1 MIQYHK
7 NINMKKMIKKS
18 LFIAILVA
26 LSISSLGF
34 ISGYFEVSKNLD
46 IFTSLFREVNIYYVD
61 ETKPGEMIE
70 KAINSMLD
78 DLDPYTTYIPE
89 SNIEDFRFQTTGQYG
104 GIGAMIRKKEDYVII
119 AEPYKDFPAD
129 KAGLIAGDKLLEIDG
144 KSVKGKSTEDVSSI
158 LKGQPGG
165 QVELLIER
173 PGTDKPIKKSFF
185 REEVKVK
192 SIPYMGMI
200 ADGIAYLRLRS
211 FTRNCASE
219 VAEAIIELK
228 DQYDVKALVFD
239 LRGNP
244 GGLLNES
251 VSICNLFIDKGE
263 EVVST
268 KGKIKEWEK
277 SYKTIKAPLDAE
289 IPLVILINQSSA
301 SASEIV
307 SGTIQDLDR
316 GVILGKKSFGKGLV
330 QQTRKLSYNSQLK
343 VTVAKYY
350 TPSGRCIQA
359 LDYSSRNADGSVGQV
374 ADSLKTAF
382 TTRNGRTVFDGG
394 GVDPDISIENEP
406 YPEIAGSLQYNQL
419 IFDFATD
426 FVLQNDSI
434 ASPRDFEVSDKIYED
449 FVSFV
454 SDKQFKYETNLEKDL
469 ASLIQDYDSENI
481 EYIQDLEA
489 LQTKILEQKEDDI
502 HKYQHQISK
511 IILNEIVSRYYYQEG
526 RVIASLADDKVID
539 EAIVIL
545 NDSLRYKNILL
556 GNLN

>member
-1 MIQYHK
+1 
-7 NINMKKMIKKS
+7 MKKMIRKS
-18 LFIAILVA
+18 LFLIVLVSVS
-26 LSISSLGF
+26 LSTLGF
-34 ISGYFEVSKNLD
+34 VSGYFEVSKNLD

-61 ETKPGEMIE
+61 ETKPGELIE

-104 GIGAMIRKKEDYVII
+104 GIGAMIRKKDDYVII
-119 AEPYKDFPAD
+119 AEPYKGFPAD

-144 KSVKGKSTEDVSSI
+144 KSVMGKSTEDVSSV

-165 QVELLIER
+165 EVNLLIER
-173 PGTDKPIKKSFF
+173 PGTEKPIKKTFS

-192 SIPYMGMI
+192 SIPYKGMI
-200 ADGIAYLRLRS
+200 SDGIAYLRLRS

-219 VAEAIIELK
+219 VASAITELK
-228 DQYDVKALVFD
+228 DQNDVRSLVLD

-277 SYKTIKAPLDAE
+277 SYKTSKTPLDSE
-289 IPLVILINQSSA
+289 IPLAILINQSSA

-359 LDYSSRNADGSVGQV
+359 LDYSSRNEDGSVGKV

-382 TTRNGRTVFDGG
+382 KTRNGRTVFDGG
-394 GVDPDISIENEP
+394 GVDPDINVENESFA
-406 YPEIAGSLQYNQL
+406 EIAGSLVSKQL

-426 FVLQNDSI
+426 FVIQNDSI
-434 ASPRDFEVSDKIYED
+434 APPGVYKISDLVYED
-449 FVSFV
+449 FVSFL
-454 SDKQFKYETNLEKDL
+454 SDKEYEYETSLEKDV
-469 ASLIQDYDSENI
+469 ADMIEDYQSENI
-481 EYIQDLEA
+481 EFIQDLEV
-489 LQTKILEQKEDDI
+489 LQAELLEQKNDDI
-502 HKYQHQISK
+502 HKYQSQISRL
-511 IILNEIVSRYYYQEG
+511 ILNELMSRYYYQEG
-526 RVIASLADDKVID
+526 RMIASLADDKVIE
-539 EAIVIL
+539 EAISIL

-556 GNLN
+556 GNLNIEKN

>member
-1 MIQYHK
+1 
-7 NINMKKMIKKS
+7 MKKMIRKS
-18 LFIAILVA
+18 LFFILLVSVS
-26 LSISSLGF
+26 LSSWGF
-34 ISGYFEVSKNLD
+34 VSGYFEVSKNLD

-61 ETKPGEMIE
+61 ETKPGELIE

-78 DLDPYTTYIPE
+78 ELDPYTTYIPE

-104 GIGAMIRKKEDYVII
+104 GIGAMIRKKDDYVII
-119 AEPYKDFPAD
+119 AEPYKGFPAD

-144 KSVKGKSTEDVSSI
+144 KSVKGKSTEDVSSV

-165 QVELLIER
+165 EVNLLIER
-173 PGTDKPIKKSFF
+173 PGNEKPIKKTFS

-192 SIPYMGMI
+192 SIPYKGMI
-200 ADGIAYLRLRS
+200 SDGVAYLRLRS

-219 VAEAIIELK
+219 VASAITELK
-228 DQYDVKALVFD
+228 DQNEVRALVLD

-277 SYKTIKAPLDAE
+277 SYKTTKSPLDSE
-289 IPLVILINQSSA
+289 IPLAILINQSSA

-359 LDYSSRNADGSVGQV
+359 LDYSSRNEDGSVGKV

-382 TTRNGRTVFDGG
+382 KTRNGRTVFDGG
-394 GVDPDISIENEP
+394 GVDPDINVENESFA
-406 YPEIAGSLQYNQL
+406 EIAGSLVSKQL

-434 ASPRDFEVSDKIYED
+434 APPGEYKISDLVYED
-449 FVSFV
+449 FVSFL
-454 SDKQFKYETNLEKDL
+454 SDKEYEYETSLEKDV
-469 ASLIQDYDSENI
+469 ADMIEDYESENS
-481 EYIQDLEA
+481 EFIQGLEV
-489 LQTKILEQKEDDI
+489 LQAELLEQKDDDI
-502 HKYQHQISK
+502 HKYQSQISRL
-511 IILNEIVSRYYYQEG
+511 ILNELMSRYYYQEG
-526 RVIASLADDKVID
+526 RMIASLADDKVIE
-539 EAIVIL
+539 EAILVL
-545 NDSLRYKNILL
+545 NDSVRYKNILV
-556 GNLN
+556 GNLNTDKN

>member
-1 MIQYHK
+1 
-7 NINMKKMIKKS
+7 MKKMIKKS
-18 LFIAILVA
+18 LFLIILVA
-26 LSISSLGF
+26 VYITSLGF
-34 ISGYFEVSKNLD
+34 VSGYFEVSKNLD

-61 ETKPGEMIE
+61 DTKPGEMIE

-104 GIGAMIRKKEDYVII
+104 GIGAMIRKRDDHVII

-129 KAGLIAGDKLLEIDG
+129 KAGLIAGDKILEIDG
-144 KSVKGKSTEDVSSI
+144 KSVKGKSTEDVSSV
-158 LKGQPGG
+158 LKGQPG
-165 QVELLIER
+165 VEVNLLIER
-173 PGTDKPIKKSFF
+173 PGTEKPIKKTFS

-200 ADGIAYLRLRS
+200 SEGIAYLRLRS

-219 VAEAIIELK
+219 VADAILQLK
-228 DQYDVKALVFD
+228 DQNEVQALVFD

-277 SYKTIKAPLDAE
+277 SYKTTKTPLDTE
-289 IPLVILINQSSA
+289 IPLAILINQSSA

-316 GVILGKKSFGKGLV
+316 GVVLGKKSFGKGLV

-359 LDYSSRNADGSVGQV
+359 LDYSSRNEDGSVGKV

-394 GVDPDISIENEP
+394 GIDPDIRVANES

-426 FVLQNDSI
+426 FVLQNDTI
-434 ASPRDFEVSDKIYED
+434 ALPGVYKISDEIYED

-454 SDKQFKYETNLEKDL
+454 ADKEYKYETSLEKDV
-469 ASLIQDYDSENI
+469 ANLIEDHESDNSEL
-481 EYIQDLEA
+481 IQDLEV
-489 LQTKILEQKEDDI
+489 LQAKLLEHKKDDI
-502 HKYQHQISK
+502 HKYQSQISR
-511 IILNEIVSRYYYQEG
+511 IILNELMSRYYYQEG
-526 RVIASLADDKVID
+526 RVISSLSDDKVIE
-539 EAIVIL
+539 EAILIL
-545 NDSLRYKNILL
+545 NDSVRYKNILL
-556 GNLN
+556 GNLNTEKN

>member
-1 MIQYHK
+1 
-7 NINMKKMIKKS
+7 MKKMIRKS
-18 LFIAILVA
+18 LFLIVLVSVS
-26 LSISSLGF
+26 LSTLGF
-34 ISGYFEVSKNLD
+34 VSGYFEVSKNLD

-61 ETKPGEMIE
+61 ETKPGELIE

-104 GIGAMIRKKEDYVII
+104 GIGAMIRKKDDYVII
-119 AEPYKDFPAD
+119 AEPYKGFPAD

-144 KSVKGKSTEDVSSI
+144 KSVMGKSTEDVSSV

-165 QVELLIER
+165 EVNLLIER
-173 PGTDKPIKKSFF
+173 PGTEKPIKKTFS

-192 SIPYMGMI
+192 SIPYKGMI
-200 ADGIAYLRLRS
+200 SDGIAYLRLRS

-219 VAEAIIELK
+219 VASAITELK
-228 DQYDVKALVFD
+228 DQNDVRSLVLD

-277 SYKTIKAPLDAE
+277 SYKTSKTPLDSE
-289 IPLVILINQSSA
+289 IPLAILINQSSA

-359 LDYSSRNADGSVGQV
+359 LDYSSRNEDGSVGKV

-382 TTRNGRTVFDGG
+382 KTRNGRTVFDGG
-394 GVDPDISIENEP
+394 GVDPDINVENESFA
-406 YPEIAGSLQYNQL
+406 EIAGSLVSKQL

-426 FVLQNDSI
+426 FVIQNDSI
-434 ASPRDFEVSDKIYED
+434 APPGVYKISDLVYED
-449 FVSFV
+449 FVSFL
-454 SDKQFKYETNLEKDL
+454 SDKEYEYETSLEKDV
-469 ASLIQDYDSENI
+469 ADMIEDYQSENI
-481 EYIQDLEA
+481 EFIQDLEV
-489 LQTKILEQKEDDI
+489 LQAELLEQKNDDI
-502 HKYQHQISK
+502 HKYQSQISRL
-511 IILNEIVSRYYYQEG
+511 ILNELMSRYYYQEG
-526 RVIASLADDKVID
+526 RMIASLADDKVIE
-539 EAIVIL
+539 EAILIL

-556 GNLN
+556 GNLNIEKN

>member
-1 MIQYHK
+1 
-7 NINMKKMIKKS
+7 MKKMIRKS
-18 LFIAILVA
+18 LFLTVLVSVS
-26 LSISSLGF
+26 LSTLGF
-34 ISGYFEVSKNLD
+34 VSGYFEVSKNLD

-61 ETKPGEMIE
+61 ETKPGELIE

-104 GIGAMIRKKEDYVII
+104 GIGAMIRKKDDYVII
-119 AEPYKDFPAD
+119 AEPYKGFPAD

-144 KSVKGKSTEDVSSI
+144 KSVMGKSTEDVSSV

-165 QVELLIER
+165 EVNLLIER
-173 PGTDKPIKKSFF
+173 PGTEKPIKKTFS

-192 SIPYMGMI
+192 SIPYKGMI
-200 ADGIAYLRLRS
+200 SDGIAYLRLRS

-219 VAEAIIELK
+219 VASAITELK
-228 DQYDVKALVFD
+228 DQNDVRALVLD

-277 SYKTIKAPLDAE
+277 SYKTSKTPLDSE
-289 IPLVILINQSSA
+289 IPLAILINQSSA

-359 LDYSSRNADGSVGQV
+359 LDYSSRNEDGSVGKV

-382 TTRNGRTVFDGG
+382 KTRNGRTVFDGG
-394 GVDPDISIENEP
+394 GVDPDINVENESFA
-406 YPEIAGSLQYNQL
+406 EIAGSLVSKQL

-426 FVLQNDSI
+426 FVIQNDSI
-434 ASPRDFEVSDKIYED
+434 APPGVYKISDLVYED
-449 FVSFV
+449 FVSFL
-454 SDKQFKYETNLEKDL
+454 SDKEYEYETSLEKDV
-469 ASLIQDYDSENI
+469 ADMIEDYQSENI
-481 EYIQDLEA
+481 EFIQDLEV
-489 LQTKILEQKEDDI
+489 LQAELLEQKNDDI
-502 HKYQHQISK
+502 HKYQSQISRL
-511 IILNEIVSRYYYQEG
+511 ILNELMSRYYYQEG
-526 RVIASLADDKVID
+526 RMIASLADDKVIE
-539 EAIVIL
+539 EAILIL

-556 GNLN
+556 GNLNIEKN

>member
-1 MIQYHK
+1 
-7 NINMKKMIKKS
+7 MKKMIKKS

>member
-1 MIQYHK
+1 MIR
-7 NINMKKMIKKS
+7 KS
-18 LFIAILVA
+18 LFLIVLVSVS
-26 LSISSLGF
+26 LSTLGF
-34 ISGYFEVSKNLD
+34 VSGYFEVSKNLD

-61 ETKPGEMIE
+61 ETKPGELIE

-104 GIGAMIRKKEDYVII
+104 GIGAMIRKKDDYVII
-119 AEPYKDFPAD
+119 AEPYKGFPAD

-144 KSVKGKSTEDVSSI
+144 KSVMGKSTEDVSSV

-165 QVELLIER
+165 EVNLLIER
-173 PGTDKPIKKSFF
+173 PGTEKPIKKTFS

-192 SIPYMGMI
+192 SIPYKGMI
-200 ADGIAYLRLRS
+200 SDGIAYLRLRS

-219 VAEAIIELK
+219 VASAITELK
-228 DQYDVKALVFD
+228 DQNDVRSLVLD

-277 SYKTIKAPLDAE
+277 SYKTSKTPLDSE
-289 IPLVILINQSSA
+289 IPLAILINQSSA

-359 LDYSSRNADGSVGQV
+359 LDYSSRNEDGSVGKV

-382 TTRNGRTVFDGG
+382 KTRNGRTVFDGG
-394 GVDPDISIENEP
+394 GVDPDINVENESFA
-406 YPEIAGSLQYNQL
+406 EIAGSLVSKQL

-426 FVLQNDSI
+426 FVIQNDSI
-434 ASPRDFEVSDKIYED
+434 APPGVYKISDLVYED
-449 FVSFV
+449 FVSFL
-454 SDKQFKYETNLEKDL
+454 SDKEYEYETSLEKDV
-469 ASLIQDYDSENI
+469 ADMIEDYQSENI
-481 EYIQDLEA
+481 EFIQDLEV
-489 LQTKILEQKEDDI
+489 LQAELLEQKNDDI
-502 HKYQHQISK
+502 HKYQSQISRL
-511 IILNEIVSRYYYQEG
+511 ILNELMSRYYYQEG
-526 RVIASLADDKVID
+526 RMIASLADDKVIE
-539 EAIVIL
+539 EAILIL

-556 GNLN
+556 GNLNIEKN

>member
-1 MIQYHK
+1 
-7 NINMKKMIKKS
+7 MKKMIRKS
-18 LFIAILVA
+18 FLLIVLVLVS
-26 LSISSLGF
+26 LSSVGF
-34 ISGYFEVSKNLD
+34 VTGYFEVTKNLD

-61 ETKPGEMIE
+61 ETKPGELIE

-78 DLDPYTTYIPE
+78 ELDPYTTYIPE

-104 GIGAMIRKKEDYVII
+104 GIGAMIRKKDDYVII
-119 AEPYKDFPAD
+119 AEPYKGFPAD
-129 KAGLIAGDKLLEIDG
+129 KVGLIAGDKLLEIDG

-165 QVELLIER
+165 EINLLIER
-173 PGTDKPIKKSFF
+173 PGTEKPIKKTFS

-200 ADGIAYLRLRS
+200 SDGIAYLRLRS

-219 VAEAIIELK
+219 VASAINELK
-228 DQYDVKALVFD
+228 NQNEVKALVLD

-277 SYKTIKAPLDAE
+277 SYKTSKTPLDSQ
-289 IPLVILINQSSA
+289 IPLAILINQSSA

-359 LDYSSRNADGSVGQV
+359 LDYSSRNEDGSVGKV
-374 ADSLKTAF
+374 PDSLKTAF
-382 TTRNGRTVFDGG
+382 KTRNGRTVFDGG
-394 GVDPDISIENEP
+394 GVDPDINVENESFA
-406 YPEIAGSLQYNQL
+406 EIAGSLLSKQL

-426 FVLQNDSI
+426 FVLKNESI
-434 ASPRDFEVSDKIYED
+434 ASPGIYEISDLVYED
-449 FVSFV
+449 FVSFL
-454 SDKQFKYETNLEKDL
+454 SDKEYEYETSLEKDV
-469 ASLIQDYDSENI
+469 AAMIEDYKSENS
-481 EYIQDLEA
+481 EFIQDLEV
-489 LQTKILEQKEDDI
+489 LQAELLEQKDDDI
-502 HKYQHQISK
+502 HKYQRQISRL
-511 IILNEIVSRYYYQEG
+511 ILNELMSRYYYQEG
-526 RVIASLADDKVID
+526 RMIASLADDKVIE
-539 EAIVIL
+539 EAILVL
-545 NDSLRYKNILL
+545 NDSVRYKNILL
-556 GNLN
+556 GNLNTDKN

>member
-1 MIQYHK
+1 
-7 NINMKKMIKKS
+7 
-18 LFIAILVA
+18 
-26 LSISSLGF
+26 
-34 ISGYFEVSKNLD
+34 
-46 IFTSLFREVNIYYVD
+46 
-61 ETKPGEMIE
+61 
-70 KAINSMLD
+70 
-78 DLDPYTTYIPE
+78 
-89 SNIEDFRFQTTGQYG
+89 
-104 GIGAMIRKKEDYVII
+104 MIRKKDDYVII
-119 AEPYKDFPAD
+119 AEPYKGFPAD
-129 KAGLIAGDKLLEIDG
+129 KVGLIAGDKLLEIDG

-165 QVELLIER
+165 EINLLIER
-173 PGTDKPIKKSFF
+173 PGTEKPIKKTFS

-200 ADGIAYLRLRS
+200 SDGIAYLRLRS

-219 VAEAIIELK
+219 VASAINELK
-228 DQYDVKALVFD
+228 NQNEVKALVLD

-277 SYKTIKAPLDAE
+277 SYKTSKTPLDSQ
-289 IPLVILINQSSA
+289 IPLAILINQSSA

-359 LDYSSRNADGSVGQV
+359 LDYSSRNEDGSVGKV
-374 ADSLKTAF
+374 PDSLKTAF
-382 TTRNGRTVFDGG
+382 KTRNGRTVFDGG
-394 GVDPDISIENEP
+394 GVDPDINVENESFA
-406 YPEIAGSLQYNQL
+406 EIAGSLLSKQL

-426 FVLQNDSI
+426 FVLKNESI
-434 ASPRDFEVSDKIYED
+434 ASPGIYEISDLVYED
-449 FVSFV
+449 FVSFL
-454 SDKQFKYETNLEKDL
+454 SDKEYEYETSLEKDV
-469 ASLIQDYDSENI
+469 AAMIEDYKSENS
-481 EYIQDLEA
+481 EFIQDLEV
-489 LQTKILEQKEDDI
+489 LQAELLEQKDDDI
-502 HKYQHQISK
+502 HKYQRQISRL
-511 IILNEIVSRYYYQEG
+511 ILNELMSRYYYQEG
-526 RVIASLADDKVID
+526 RMIASLADDKVIE
-539 EAIVIL
+539 EAILVL
-545 NDSLRYKNILL
+545 NDSVRYKNILL
-556 GNLN
+556 GNLNTDKN

>member
-1 MIQYHK
+1 
-7 NINMKKMIKKS
+7 MKKMIRKS
-18 LFIAILVA
+18 FLLIVLVLVS
-26 LSISSLGF
+26 LSSVGF
-34 ISGYFEVSKNLD
+34 VTGYFEVTKNLD

-61 ETKPGEMIE
+61 ETKPGELIE

-104 GIGAMIRKKEDYVII
+104 GIGAMIRKKDDYVII
-119 AEPYKDFPAD
+119 AEPYKGFPAD
-129 KAGLIAGDKLLEIDG
+129 KVGLIAGDKLLEIDG

-165 QVELLIER
+165 EINLLIER
-173 PGTDKPIKKSFF
+173 PGTEKPIKKTFS

-200 ADGIAYLRLRS
+200 SDGIAYLRLRS

-219 VAEAIIELK
+219 VASAINELK
-228 DQYDVKALVFD
+228 NQNEVKALVLD

-277 SYKTIKAPLDAE
+277 SYKTSKTPLDSQ
-289 IPLVILINQSSA
+289 IPLAILINQSSA

-359 LDYSSRNADGSVGQV
+359 LDYSSRNEDGSVGKV
-374 ADSLKTAF
+374 PDSLKTAF
-382 TTRNGRTVFDGG
+382 KTRNGRTVFDGG
-394 GVDPDISIENEP
+394 GVDPDINVENESFA
-406 YPEIAGSLQYNQL
+406 EIAGSLLSKQL

-426 FVLQNDSI
+426 FVLKNESI
-434 ASPRDFEVSDKIYED
+434 ASPGIYEISDLVYED
-449 FVSFV
+449 FVSFL
-454 SDKQFKYETNLEKDL
+454 SDKEYEYETSLEKDV
-469 ASLIQDYDSENI
+469 AAMIEDYKSENS
-481 EYIQDLEA
+481 EFIQDLEV
-489 LQTKILEQKEDDI
+489 LQAELLEQKDDDI
-502 HKYQHQISK
+502 HKYQRQISRL
-511 IILNEIVSRYYYQEG
+511 ILNELMSRYYYQEG
-526 RVIASLADDKVID
+526 RMIASLADDKVIE
-539 EAIVIL
+539 EAILVL
-545 NDSLRYKNILL
+545 NDSVRYKNILL
-556 GNLN
+556 GNLNTDKN

>member
-1 MIQYHK
+1 
-7 NINMKKMIKKS
+7 MIKKS